1 MNRLQSSSLAFLGG
15 VSLGLYG
22 VCALLPACGAS
33 ESRLLSATTSWVGN
47 SFGGGKRWV
56 QQDIQAMV
64 VTEDGT
70 VYCNIPWDEAGR
82 EAGIY
87 KDGNVIGIAQ
97 HTHGWGYDGGSAI
110 ALNQRYLFIG
120 QRVGNEG
127 GNLNGT
133 NTWPAKGLSWYGVS
147 RRLRA
152 DVTRGAPFSGGKGD
166 QGDTLKGCF
175 LVVIEAPE
183 KAEGGIAGL
192 CADEHRLYVSC
203 PGANEIGGI
212 PGCTSS
218 RPAPGCGACRATGSC
233 SSMTCIQRRSRPIA
247 SIRPG
252 PEESPCPRSSSPRAT
267 SRSRTR
273 PGRPA
278 NPTKENGFGGT
289 AMGTAPLIRPSI

>member
-1 MNRLQSSSLAFLGG
+1 MTAATAPMTVNRIVCNFICLPFSLCSCERLLFFVSLDFPCPLVHLSGAFLSTGRLEGG
-15 VSLGLYG
+15 FP
-22 VCALLPACGAS
+22 LLPGGPP
-33 ESRLLSATTSWVGN
+33 GN
-47 SFGGGKRWV
+47 
-56 QQDIQAMV
+56 
-64 VTEDGT
+64 
-70 VYCNIPWDEAGR
+70 
-82 EAGIY
+82 
-87 KDGNVIGIAQ
+87 
-97 HTHGWGYDGGSAI
+97 H
-110 ALNQRYLFIG
+110 LFIA

-127 GNLNGT
+127 GHLKGT

-147 RRLRA
+147 RRLRS